1 VISHIYTEK
10 LSNRSGRLW
19 LSALGA
25 LNAQDPQQTQES
37 NAHWPVEAGI
47 FSGEKERERGRE
59 RERARTASQILFAF
73 KIRVVCSI
81 TRERPWCIATADLKR
96 ELRLLKIRVL

>member
-47 FSGEKERERGRE
+47 FQGRRKEKEKEKER
-59 RERARTASQILFAF
+59 AQQAKYS
-73 KIRVVCSI
+73 S
-81 TRERPWCIATADLKR
+81 PLKL
-96 ELRLLKIRVL
+96 E